1 MERALYQMTWE
12 NVSPPIL
19 EPILNWFVMSIDP
32 RVVLQ
37 LENGHHMDRAVL
49 KYILVEFKI
58 LCTQQ

>member
-49 KYILVEFKI
+49 KYILV
-58 LCTQQ
+58 